1 MEALQR
7 AKLDGFD
14 GLSLW
19 ELSLSAV
26 VVWTGTP
33 PIKSSGV
40 PLVAARKFAN
50 GVADQLFVA
59 HDSEMLPGVAWAT
72 GGAGQPELKGG
83 ASMPRQPISCALG

>member
-40 PLVAARKFAN
+40 PP
-50 GVADQLFVA
+50 GSS
-59 HDSEMLPGVAWAT
+59 SEVRERGRRSAFRRP
-72 GGAGQPELKGG
+72 
-83 ASMPRQPISCALG
+83 